1 MTLRG
6 YQKKTRPALW
16 TKLRK
21 GLHPRSQQK
30 KPAKKKLRQ
39 KPVRKCSPQMR
50 KLLKDYQ
57 RVRVEY
63 LIEHQLCEVCGKEQ
77 SKQIHHKK
85 GRGKLLCEKKF
96 FLAIDDGCHR
106 RIHEQPAWA
115 YEMGYL
121 LRRI

>member
-1 MTLRG
+1 MPLRG

-21 GLHPRSQQK
+21 GLHPRSPQK

-57 RVRVEY
+57 RV
-63 LIEHQLCEVCGKEQ
+63 CEVCGKEQ
-77 SKQIHHKK
+77 STQIHHKK

-96 FLAIDDGCHR
+96 FLAIDDSCHR
-106 RIHEQPAWA
+106 RIHEHPAWA

-121 LRRI
+121 IRRNE